1 MKQLMT
7 LTLTLSLVMASS
19 LLSAAEPGHQH
30 GDHSGHVMPEQT
42 MSPAPTATPHQAHGS
57 EPSDIALEDPGATP
71 THDHMQASRFTWLKL
86 DELEAVDTD
95 DDTAASWEGGISW
108 GGHFDRL
115 WLTSEGE
122 RQDGHSEE
130 LETQL
135 YWSHAV
141 ARWWDTTLGVRH
153 DSGEGPSRT
162 RAAFGI
168 RGLAP
173 YWFETE
179 ATAFVGEEG
188 HTALR
193 LEAEYEFLLTNRLI
207 LQPQVEL
214 NFYGK
219 EEAARLQG
227 SGLADSEVGLR
238 LRYEIRREIAP
249 YIGVE
254 WQRLHGESADL
265 ANGSGK
271 RVHDTAVVAGIR
283 LWY

>member
-1 MKQLMT
+1 MKLVT
-7 LTLTLSLVMASS
+7 TPKLALLLLLLSP
-19 LLSAAEPGHQH
+19 LLSAAEQGHQH
-30 GDHSGHVMPEQT
+30 GDHSGHVMPAQSP
-42 MSPAPTATPHQAHGS
+42 SPASTEELPQTQGNAAPGA
-57 EPSDIALEDPGATP
+57 ALEDPGTTP
-71 THDHMQASRFTWLKL
+71 THDHMMASRFIWLKL

-95 DDTAASWEGGISW
+95 DGTAASWEGGISW

-122 RQDGHSEE
+122 REDGHSEE
-130 LETQL
+130 LETRL

-141 ARWWDTTLGVRH
+141 ARWWDSTLGLRH
-153 DSGEGPSRT
+153 DSAEGSSRT
-162 RAAFGI
+162 WAAFGI

-193 LEAEYEFLLTNRLI
+193 LEADYEFLLTNRLI
-207 LQPQVEL
+207 LQPKVEF

-238 LRYEIRREIAP
+238 LRYEIRREVAP
-249 YIGVE
+249 YIGVQ
-254 WQRLHGESADL
+254 WQRLHGDSESMA
-265 ANGSGK
+265 K
-271 RVHDTAVVAGIR
+271 RAGERLHDTTFVAGIR